1 MTDHATDRDTDI
13 NAGLDKDLD
22 ADLDKDLDIAALTHG
37 LLPAHTPL
45 FLSMA
50 GCINRQS
57 GLYHASFGSSW
68 LRDYYLDRLIS
79 LLESAN
85 RDVLILGA
93 GTDIVEL
100 LNPRLEKIALRD
112 ATRKISYDT
121 SAAVLIVKDAT
132 TIAAETWTLLFAL
145 MRDLPVLNLACLACW
160 LPVQTE
166 QQERLST
173 QCREFR
179 TAFVFDLDE
188 VSAEV
193 DAGDKKV
200 L

>member
-1 MTDHATDRDTDI
+1 MADHPRDRDTDI
-13 NAGLDKDLD
+13 D
-22 ADLDKDLDIAALTHG
+22 ADLDKDLNADIDIAALTHG

-85 RDVLILGA
+85 RDILMLDS

-100 LNPRLEKIALRD
+100 LNPRLEKTALRD
-112 ATRKISYDT
+112 ATRKINYDT

-160 LPVQTE
+160 LPEQTE
-166 QQERLST
+166 QQEHLST

-179 TAFVFDLDE
+179 TAFSFDLDE
-188 VSAEV
+188 ASAEV
-193 DAGDKKV
+193 DVGDKKV

>member
-1 MTDHATDRDTDI
+1 MADLPPDHDTDI
-13 NAGLDKDLD
+13 
-22 ADLDKDLDIAALTHG
+22 DIAALTHG

-50 GCINRQS
+50 DSINRQS
-57 GLYHASFGSSW
+57 GLYHARFGSSW
-68 LRDYYLDRLIS
+68 LRDYYLSRLIS

-85 RDVLILGA
+85 RDVLMLDTD
-93 GTDIVEL
+93 TDIVEL
-100 LNPRLEKIALRD
+100 LNPRLEKTPLRD
-112 ATRKISYDT
+112 ATQKISYDT
-121 SAAVLIVKDAT
+121 TAAVLIVKDAT

-160 LPVQTE
+160 LPEQTE
-166 QQERLST
+166 QQEHLTT

-188 VSAEV
+188 GAAEADV
-193 DAGDKKV
+193 GDKKV